1 MDVLLGRTRRSSVIL
16 VALVALLV
24 GLLPTAGAVAATTE
38 PRGTSNVCDPPFTS
52 TFDDIV
58 GSAHRD
64 NILCMADLGITE
76 GTGDGTSYSPRRAVT
91 RGQMASFIARYIEHY
106 TERTLPVGTARFADV
121 PGSYVHHDPIHKLR
135 TAGVTAGTSVSAGAS
150 YAPQQLVTRAQMA
163 SFISRAS
170 SYIEDGRAVPEHEP
184 PRTSTDHFRDD
195 EGSVHERNI
204 DALAA
209 VGIVAGFTDGTY
221 RPAAP
226 VLRDQMAS
234 FVMRA
239 YDYAVEV
246 GLGDVVVDPDP
257 EFGVVTGTV
266 TDASDGAP
274 IAGASVTITNGD
286 DHAAITAGDGT
297 YRVEDV
303 EAGTYTVTAAA
314 QDYLG
319 ASREVD
325 VVADETLAVDF
336 ALTAIPTE
344 FDNEITVPLH
354 WQNQY
359 RGSEGR
365 FGGVD
370 DYAAYHLDPDGA
382 GQATFRWDDGAATVV
397 VVGEATLTAQ
407 ATTFTIHDG
416 ALRDEVAAAFTLPAP
431 TSTGDAPDATDR
443 GLYTYSL
450 DSTATDADALVT
462 LLEAG
467 TGYVSVQTTANTD
480 GEVRGQLGAEDGGLA
495 GIVPIYKHLEFHEFG
510 VGTNTGGDQT
520 SFNLLF
526 DAWVDYPEA
535 TQDWPKPEDFRL
547 VRERDGVA
555 QELEILRVRGNNEA
569 WQPYPKPDLRI
580 HLDTHD
586 VIEDGDVVTVTML
599 DTAAAKLLPDG
610 RNSDAG
616 NVSDSW
622 RTRCTQVLSVRAMTS
637 EPCGTPPQAGLQDD
651 FAATPIVT
659 APDQTQQFSVT
670 IEEPGIPAGEE
681 LWVDL
686 IDVSHDGLVDY
697 SDSTWTATVGGEVVG
712 TAEFWELMIIERF
725 ETVWEPFL
733 VFTPTGAT
741 PVAGELVLSGTD
753 IDGSDAAVH
762 GADTSYDSYVVRHDT
777 GRAVYGTIDVIY
789 EAQPTITL
797 EPADRVV
804 LAGDGAELPVTATY
818 TEADGVTPIRGAEL
832 RFWAEQGDRPD
843 VVEVD
848 VAEVTTDANGEA
860 TITYA
865 YDGRDVAV
873 GAPLIDTLSAEDTAD
888 TYVDARTTVTWAA
901 GVAANTDSGGTFHDL
916 NAAVIA
922 AEAGD
927 TITAEGEFT
936 SEYGTPRDDR
946 IEVRKP
952 LTLRGNDEAS
962 LIGAFD
968 LRANDIELSG
978 FDITRGDGKE
988 FAVRTEGKGIVV
1000 TGNVI
1005 DATGM
1010 NGINVRDAWRQVAG
1024 GGSATITGNTIGDA
1038 AVGIHAD
1045 VDKMKGGEP
1054 VPFVL
1059 VVDLVITGNT
1069 FTDNGTAIH
1078 YSPDAGSTADISGN
1092 DFAAGDVT
1100 DVYVDDASIPED
1112 DVALDLATI
1121 LAGNTYTPPAEVI
1134 GTKIVPVDPTH
1145 EPSMV
1150 RVVEHGAGTGNKY
1163 SIVEYTRGVAC
1174 DAVNGAAVGSQ
1185 YSLVRGEVQTPNRV
1199 GVDVECNYDGNPS
1212 LIKITWDGN
1221 PSFPESITY
1230 AEHAD
1235 PAYRIHNEHELSP
1248 GVFTDAVSPDTVGS
1262 PFPKPEGEIVSGAV
1276 YLNRNDA
1283 TIHERWFAQ
1292 GQTIDLVDLRVSIAS
1307 RSEVPADGLDLR
1319 FEVARPGE
1327 DFVAGDTICAELLT
1341 LDSCATISGALT
1353 ANSGF
1358 LDGTDFLTD
1367 ATLKVGSD
1375 AALGTWQ
1382 LRFSVVDVGTSVVY
1396 FSDSFSIT
1404 IDAAG

>member
-1 MDVLLGRTRRSSVIL
+1 MGMDVPLGRTRRSSVIL

-24 GLLPTAGAVAATTE
+24 GLLPTTGAAAATTE

-52 TFDDIV
+52 SFEDIA

-64 NILCMADLGITE
+64 NILCMADHGITE

-106 TERTLPVGTARFADV
+106 TERTLSVGVARFDDV
-121 PGSYVHHDPIHKLR
+121 PRSYVHHDPIHKLR
-135 TAGVTAGTSVSAGAS
+135 TAGVTAGTAASGGAE

-184 PRTSTDHFRDD
+184 PRTATNHFRDD
-195 EGSVHERNI
+195 QGSVHERNI

-246 GLGDVVVDPDP
+246 GLGDGIVDP
-257 EFGVVTGTV
+257 ESGVVTGTV
-266 TDASDGAP
+266 TDAGDGAP
-274 IAGASVTITNGD
+274 LAGASVTITNGD
-286 DHAAITAGDGT
+286 DHAVTTAGDGT

-314 QDYLG
+314 QDHLG
-319 ASREVD
+319 ASREVE
-325 VVADETLAVDF
+325 VVAEETLTVDF
-336 ALTAIPTE
+336 ALTAVPTE
-344 FDNEITVPLH
+344 FDNEITIPLH

-359 RGSEGR
+359 RAADGR

-370 DYAAYHLDPDGA
+370 DYAAYHLDPAGA
-382 GQATFRWDDGAATVV
+382 GEATFRWDDGATTVV
-397 VVGEATLTAQ
+397 VEGGATLTAQ
-407 ATTFTIHDG
+407 ATSFTVHDG
-416 ALRDEVAAAFTLPAP
+416 GLRDEVSAAFTLPAP
-431 TSTGDAPDATDR
+431 TVTGDAPDAADR

-450 DSTATDADALVT
+450 AGTATDADALVT

-467 TGYVSVQTTANTD
+467 TGYVSVQTTANAD
-480 GEVRGQLGAEDGGLA
+480 GEVRGQLGAEGGGLA
-495 GIVPIYKHLEFHEFG
+495 DIVPIYKHLEFHEFG
-510 VGTNTGGDQT
+510 VGTNTGDDQT

-526 DAWVDYPEA
+526 DVSVDYPEA
-535 TQDWPKPEDFRL
+535 TQDWPKPDDFRL
-547 VRERDGVA
+547 VRERDGVE

-586 VIEDGDVVTVTML
+586 VIEDGDIVTVTML
-599 DTAAAKLLPDG
+599 DEAAERLLPYG
-610 RNSDAG
+610 RNTDADD
-616 NVSDSW
+616 VSDTW
-622 RTRCTQVLSVRAMTS
+622 RTRCTKVLSVRAMTS

-651 FAATPIVT
+651 FAATPIAS
-659 APDQTQQFSVT
+659 APNQTQQFSVT
-670 IEEPGIPAGEE
+670 IDEPGIPAGEE

-697 SDSTWTATVGGEVVG
+697 SDSAWTATVGGEVVG

-733 VFTPTGAT
+733 VFTPTGTT
-741 PVAGELVLSGTD
+741 PVAGELVLSGTG
-753 IDGSDAAVH
+753 IDASDAAVH
-762 GADTSYDSYVVRHDT
+762 GADTSYDSYAVRHDT
-777 GRAVYGTIDVIY
+777 GRAVYGTIDVTY

-804 LAGDGAELPVTATY
+804 LAEDGAELQVTATY
-818 TEADGVTPIRGAEL
+818 TEADGVTPIPGAEL
-832 RFWAEQGDRPD
+832 RFWAEQGARPD
-843 VVEVD
+843 IVEVD
-848 VAEVTTDANGEA
+848 VGTVTTDASGEA

-865 YDGRDVAV
+865 YDGRAVAV
-873 GAPLIDTLSAEDTAD
+873 GAPLTDTLRVEDSAD
-888 TYVDARTTVTWAA
+888 TFVDARTTVAWAA
-901 GVAANTDSGGTFHDL
+901 GVATNTDSGETFHDL
-916 NAAVIA
+916 NEAVTA

-927 TITAEGEFT
+927 TITAEGGFT

-946 IEVRKP
+946 IEVRKS
-952 LTLRGNDEAS
+952 LTLQGNGVAS
-962 LIGAFD
+962 LVGAFD
-968 LRANDIELSG
+968 LRASNVELSG
-978 FDITRGDGKE
+978 FDITRGEGKE
-988 FAVRTEGKGIVV
+988 FAVRTEGDGIVV
-1000 TGNVI
+1000 TNNVI

-1010 NGINVRDAWRQVAG
+1010 HAINVRDAFTPLPD
-1024 GGSATITGNTIGDA
+1024 GGSATITDNTISNA
-1038 AVGIHAD
+1038 AIGIHAD

-1069 FTDNGTAIH
+1069 FTDNGTAIY

-1092 DFAAGDVT
+1092 HFAAGDVMNA
-1100 DVYVDDASIPED
+1100 YVEDATIPED
-1112 DVALDLATI
+1112 DVPLDLDAI
-1121 LAGNTYTPPAEVI
+1121 LSGNTFDPEAEIV
-1134 GTKIVPVDPTH
+1134 GRRIVPIDPTH

-1174 DAVNGAAVGSQ
+1174 DALDGAAVGSQ
-1185 YSLVRGEVQTPNRV
+1185 FGLVRGEEQTPNRF
-1199 GVDVECNYDGNPS
+1199 GVDVECNYEGDPG
-1212 LIKITWDGN
+1212 LIKIEWDGN
-1221 PSFPESITY
+1221 PSFPDTITY
-1230 AEHAD
+1230 TEHAD
-1235 PAYRIHNEHELSP
+1235 PAYRIHNEHPLDGGGYTDALSP
-1248 GVFTDAVSPDTVGS
+1248 QTIDGPFT
-1262 PFPKPEGEIVSGAV
+1262 KPEGEIVSGAV
-1276 YLNRNDA
+1276 YLNQDDA
-1283 TIHERWFAQ
+1283 TIHERWFTQ
-1292 GQTIDLVDLRVSIAS
+1292 GQAIDLVDLRVSIAD
-1307 RSEVPADGLDLR
+1307 RSEVPADGLELR

-1327 DFVAGDTICAELLT
+1327 DFVAGETVCAELLAP
-1341 LDSCATISGALT
+1341 DSCSTITAALA

-1358 LDGTDFLTD
+1358 RVNTAFLTD
-1367 ATLKVGSD
+1367 ATLEVASD
-1375 AALGTWQ
+1375 AALGAWQ
-1382 LRFSVVDVGTSVVY
+1382 LRFSVVDVGTSEVY
-1396 FSDSFSIT
+1396 FSDTFSVT
-1404 IDAAG
+1404 IRAVR